1 MYRTLAALATV
12 LFCSNHA
19 FAQDTAK
26 RPLDHGVY
34 DSWMSIAGQ
43 QLSDDG
49 AWILYVLEPRDGD
62 SELHVQ
68 SVDRSGYYE
77 IPRGEQARFSGD
89 GRFVAFVI
97 KPELAA
103 VREAK
108 LEDEDEPKDS
118 LGVLDLNTGAVTRV
132 ERVKSFRLPEEAGAW
147 LAYLLEKAE
156 EEADTAEAAAEE
168 EPEPGA
174 EPELEPSPEEPQAE
188 EEEEEEEQKKKDV
201 GTTLVLRDLETG
213 EERRFEN
220 VMHYAFAKNGERLA
234 YAVSSEDG
242 SADGVYVVDLGDGGG
257 ATVASGEGEYKS
269 LTFDEE
275 GRQLAFLSNRDDYE
289 ADQPAFT
296 LFHWRAGRDEA
307 RAVAGEGTPGIPEG
321 WWVSEHGEL
330 SFSENG
336 ERLFFG
342 TAPRPEPE
350 PEEETPEWE
359 KVELD
364 IWNWRDPLL
373 QTQQL
378 VDRQDE
384 LQRTYLAV
392 AHLGRGPV
400 VQLASPA
407 VPNVEV
413 GWKGDSDIAI
423 GRSNIPY
430 RQLISWDSPYYND
443 IYVVNVRSGER
454 RKVIEQVDAWRV
466 DLSPEGEYVTWWDG
480 KERAWFAL
488 DLEGGEPVNLTAAVP
503 YPVHNEEDDHPMVPG
518 PYGGAGWTDG
528 DEWALLYDKHD
539 IWATDPRGRSAPR
552 NVTEGIGRERNLVF
566 RYVQLDPDRDAI
578 PEDEPLL
585 LRAFDNETKASG
597 FYRDRFRGDGQ
608 PVELVMADQYF
619 GFPGKAEDA
628 DVLVVTRQSFA
639 EFPDLWVTDL
649 SFGDMRR
656 VSDANPQQAD
666 YLWGAAQLVHW
677 RSTDGKELEG
687 ILYKPENFDPS
698 RKYPMMV
705 YFYERMADDLHRYRS
720 PGPGSSSISISFYV
734 SRGYV
739 VFVPDVHYRDGY
751 PGESAYDCVVSGVLA
766 MLDEGFVDP
775 QRIGIQGHSW
785 GGYQIAYLITQTN
798 IFAAAEAGAPV
809 TNMTSAYGGIR
820 WGSGRS
826 RMVQYERGQS
836 RLGGSLW
843 EARPRYIENSPLFWA
858 DKVETP
864 VLMLHNDEDGAVP
877 WYQGIEFFVALRRL
891 ARPAW
896 LLNYNGEPHGLRKYQ
911 NRKDWAV
918 RMQQFF
924 DHYLQGAPAPVW
936 LAEGV
941 PAVEKGRTLGLELVE
956 ETAPAVVA
964 EGSGGGAH

>member
-1 MYRTLAALATV
+1 MYRTLAVLAAL
-12 LFCSNHA
+12 LFCSSQI
-19 FAQDTAK
+19 FAQEAAK
-26 RPLDHGVY
+26 RPLDHEVY
-34 DSWMSIAGQ
+34 DSWRSITGR

-62 SELHVQ
+62 SELHVR
-68 SVDRSGYYE
+68 SVDLSQSYE
-77 IPRGEQARFSGD
+77 VPRGEQARFSGD
-89 GRFVAFVI
+89 GRFVVFVI

-103 VREAK
+103 VRAAR

-118 LGVLDLNTGAVTRV
+118 LGVLDLGSGAITRV

-147 LAYLLEKAE
+147 LAYLLEEAE
-156 EEADTAEAAAEE
+156 EEADTTESAEE
-168 EPEPGA
+168 QPAEPEPGA
-174 EPELEPSPEEPQAE
+174 EPEPQAVEEEQE
-188 EEEEEEEQKKKDV
+188 EEEKKKDI

-213 EERRFEN
+213 AERRFES
-220 VMHYAFAKNGERLA
+220 VMQYAFAKNGERLA

-242 SADGVYVVDLGDGGG
+242 SADGVYVVDLNGEGTTTL
-257 ATVASGEGEYKS
+257 ATGEGEYRA
-269 LTFDEE
+269 LTFDEDGE
-275 GRQLAFLSNRDDYE
+275 QLAFISNRDDYE
-289 ADQPAFT
+289 SDQPAYT
-296 LFHWRAGRDEA
+296 LYHWRAGSAEA
-307 RAVAGEGTPGIPEG
+307 RAVASEGTAGIPEG

-330 SFSENG
+330 SFSDNG
-336 ERLFFG
+336 RRLFFG

-350 PEEETPEWE
+350 PEDEIPEWE

-413 GWKGDSDIAI
+413 ASKGDADIAI

-443 IYVVNVRSGER
+443 VYVVNVRSGER
-454 RKVIEQVDAWRV
+454 RKVISKVDAWRV
-466 DLSPEGEYVTWWDG
+466 DLSPAGEYVTWWDG

-488 DLEGGEPVNLTAAVP
+488 ALDGGEPVNLTAAVP
-503 YPVHNEEDDHPMVPG
+503 FPVHNEEDDHPMVPG

-528 DEWALLYDKHD
+528 DGWALLYDKHD
-539 IWATDPRGRSAPR
+539 IWATDPSGRRAPR
-552 NVTEGIGRERNLVF
+552 NVTEGIGRERNFVF
-566 RYVQLDPDRDAI
+566 RYVQLDPDEDAI
-578 PEDEPLL
+578 PEDEPFI

-597 FYRDRFRGDGQ
+597 FYQDRFRGDGQ
-608 PVELVMADQYF
+608 PVELVMADHYF

-628 DVLVVTRQSFA
+628 DVLVVTRQSFE

-649 SFGDMRR
+649 SFGDMRKM
-656 VSDANPQQAD
+656 SEANPQGAE
-666 YLWGAAQLVHW
+666 YLWGTAELVRW

-698 RKYPMMV
+698 LKYPMMV
-705 YFYERMADDLHRYRS
+705 YFYERMADDLHRHRS

-766 MLDEGFVDP
+766 VLDEGFVDP
-775 QRIGIQGHSW
+775 QRIGVQGHSW
-785 GGYQIAYLITQTN
+785 GGYQIAYLITQTH

-891 ARPAW
+891 QKPAW

-924 DHYLQGAPAPVW
+924 DHFLRDAPAPVW

-956 ETAPAVVA
+956 QAAPAVVA
-964 EGSGGGAH
+964 GEGGGAR